1 MFSPSFFHFNA
12 TQYQEFL
19 LTQISHL
26 SFTFFKSMPSMI
38 MFLLLFVHF
47 LWHQVGDA
55 ALMYASREGRTAVVK
70 LLLEAGADVDAKN
83 EVRHYHKLTIN
94 YSNVYYFFSHQLFGA

>member
-1 MFSPSFFHFNA
+1 
-12 TQYQEFL
+12 
-19 LTQISHL
+19 
-26 SFTFFKSMPSMI
+26 
-38 MFLLLFVHF
+38 
-47 LWHQVGDA
+47 
-55 ALMYASREGRTAVVK
+55 VK